1 MSWIASSTDEFKS
14 MFFKAFSYFDEHRT
28 IYSFRIVDNEESE
41 FLFKV
46 RRTSW
51 PLEERK
57 TEWDQQCP
65 SKPHIWYD
73 RVNVNHSHHVECLV
87 HLTLMSRG
95 YERVV
100 THCPDCGK
108 KHQEIFRL
116 LSLDAWET
124 IINPLIHEVNGR
136 VENKS

>member
-41 FLFKV
+41 FLFK
-46 RRTSW
+46 
-51 PLEERK
+51 
-57 TEWDQQCP
+57 CP